1 MALII
6 GRTPQA
12 RADNPLGQVWI
23 GDDVCVSVVDS
34 GGRIRLHI
42 EAPKTVKVLRGE
54 IKAGIEK
61 EEPNEQ

>member
-23 GDDVCVSVVDS
+23 GDDVCISLLRHQ
-34 GGRIRLHI
+34 GGVRLHI
-42 EAPKTVKVLRGE
+42 EAPKNVKVLRGE

-61 EEPNEQ
+61 EEPNK